1 LIPDLVGT
9 ICISNIDRTAQR
21 PDLPLKLFFASDVHG
36 SDVCWKK
43 FLKVIDHFKTDIAI
57 LGGDLTGK
65 MVIPLVE
72 EGAEYSYSLFGK
84 ENRIPADQ
92 LEAEIAM
99 ISNAGYY
106 PFPCNKEE
114 VQGLTGDTKAQEDI
128 FNKLMV
134 ERMDNWLNLASEKFK
149 GERKLYVSPGND
161 DRFVIDEALKKSDSV
176 VACEGELVDLPDGY
190 SMVTSGWVN
199 PTPWKTSRELPD
211 EKLETLLEGIMSQ
224 TNEYKKLFCNFHA
237 PPYNSGLDTAPK
249 VNPDM
254 SVKFRFGGIEFDRMG
269 SKAVRKI
276 IEKYKPLLGLHGHI
290 HESAGFRRIGRTL
303 CVNAGS
309 EYAEGVLRGYLIFL
323 SGEKVE
329 GHWRVAS

>member
-1 LIPDLVGT
+1 MYING
-9 ICISNIDRTAQR
+9 SRTPRRFA
-21 PDLPLKLFFASDVHG
+21 LALKLFFTTDVHG

-43 FLKVIDHFKTDIAI
+43 FLGAIDHFQADIAI

-65 MVIPLVE
+65 MVIPLVQ
-72 EGAEYSYSLFGK
+72 EGAEYSYTLFGK
-84 ENRIPADQ
+84 DNRIPADR
-92 LEAEIAM
+92 LEEERSK

-106 PFPCNKEE
+106 PYPCIKAE
-114 VQGLTGDTKAQEDI
+114 VERLTEDSKAQDEI
-128 FNKLMV
+128 FNRLMV
-134 ERMDNWLNLASEKFK
+134 ERMENWLNLASKRFK

-161 DRFVIDEALKKSDSV
+161 DRFVIDEVLKKGEAI

-211 EKLETLLEGIMSQ
+211 EKLEPLLEGIMRKASD
-224 TNEYKKLFCNFHA
+224 YKKLICNFHA

-254 SVKFRFGGIEFDRMG
+254 SVKVRFGGIEFDRMG
-269 SKAVRKI
+269 SKAVRTM

-303 CVNAGS
+303 CVNPGS

-323 SGEKVE
+323 SGEKVG